1 MHALRKGCSSCST
14 SGTRRVPKK
23 LPNSLLGKRIV
34 VKSFICLFS
43 LDVALNIYKG
53 HLIGWS
59 SQLFLSILLYCVIF
73 KQIQNFKKPILSE
86 HPIEKSSK
94 EVKSI
99 PITHKYMTAHFPW
112 LIQLLCLKVARL
124 N

>member
-14 SGTRRVPKK
+14 SGTRRVTKK

-43 LDVALNIYKG
+43 LDVAWNIYKG

-59 SQLFLSILLYCVIF
+59 SQLILSILLYYVIF
-73 KQIQNFKKPILSE
+73 KQNPILSE
-86 HPIEKSSK
+86 QFQNPIEKV
-94 EVKSI
+94 VKCI
-99 PITHKYMTAHFPW
+99 PLTQKYTTVHFPW
-112 LIQLLCLKVARL
+112 LIQLLYLKVTRL